1 MKLRIA
7 VLLATAALVIV
18 IIVFLRDWRQS
29 HINNDIAAPS
39 SLPLKANPIP
49 SSQVISDEGARPSA
63 ASAGSLPVQAAPSAS
78 TMPGTI
84 TREQGSIAVVST
96 PVPRV
101 AVTKAPVVSAS
112 TPVPRARMSP
122 ADPLVAD
129 ADRNAGAIELDKV
142 SLMLR
147 DYRTRMGENP
157 VGTNAEIMKA
167 VMGGN
172 PKGALL
178 GPPEGQKLN
187 GDGELV
193 DRWGKPY
200 FFHQLSRTSMEIR
213 SAGPDQQLYT
223 EDDVIVH

>member
-7 VLLATAALVIV
+7 VLLATAALVIA
-18 IIVFLRDWRQS
+18 IIFFLRDWRQS
-29 HINNDIAAPS
+29 HVTHDIAAPPAV
-39 SLPLKANPIP
+39 LVKANPVPPLQVVPDGGTRPEAASSAPVPAPATLPASTTP
-49 SSQVISDEGARPSA
+49 SANLREQSGTAA
-63 ASAGSLPVQAAPSAS
+63 ASAP
-78 TMPGTI
+78 M
-84 TREQGSIAVVST
+84 
-96 PVPRV
+96 PRV
-101 AVTKAPVVSAS
+101 AATTAPVVLAS
-112 TPVPRARMSP
+112 TPIPRARMSP
-122 ADPLVAD
+122 ADPLAAD
-129 ADRNAGAIELDKV
+129 ADRSAGAIEADKV

-157 VGTNAEIMKA
+157 FGTNAEIMKA

-213 SAGPDQQLYT
+213 SAGPDQQMYT

>member
-29 HINNDIAAPS
+29 HINNDIAVPS

-49 SSQVISDEGARPSA
+49 SSQVFSDEGARPPA
-63 ASAGSLPVQAAPSAS
+63 ASAGSAPVQAAPPAS